1 MQTYLSTKVACQI
14 TRKHGTSGILNLF
27 ESTKLEHKGVVLA
40 FLQMQFLSPGCKTKM
55 PLGMPTPRGLLIFMP
70 MQNLSSIPR
79 WLLRF
84 LCGTIHVGAYMWES
98 RDIPRCVGRYSA
110 ESLTIALNSNVGISM
125 ASTYA
130 PTWQWPSYSIIGISA
145 DNALYLLSKSTI

>member
-84 LCGTIHVGAYMWES
+84 LCGTIHV
-98 RDIPRCVGRYSA
+98 
-110 ESLTIALNSNVGISM
+110 
-125 ASTYA
+125 A
-130 PTWQWPSYSIIGISA
+130 PTCENRVHTKVCREVLGRESDNCFKQQCRHFHGKYLCTYLTMAFLQHYRNIS
-145 DNALYLLSKSTI
+145 